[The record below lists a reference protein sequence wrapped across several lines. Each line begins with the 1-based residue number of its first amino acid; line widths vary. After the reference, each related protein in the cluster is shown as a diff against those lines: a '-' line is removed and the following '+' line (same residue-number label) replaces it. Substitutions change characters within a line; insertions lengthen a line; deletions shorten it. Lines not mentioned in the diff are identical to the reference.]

1 MKIRFYNVQGV
12 WPDAEKHEVELQ
24 LDMEDLFF
32 TLDGL
37 KASLI
42 ADYLCTR
49 MKRRIDCKSITMGD
63 YERWKKGGAV

>member
-1 MKIRFYNVQGV
+1 MRIKFYNVQAV

-24 LDMEDLFF
+24 LNMEDLFF

-37 KASLI
+37 KPSVI

-49 MKRRIDCKSITMGD
+49 MKKRIDCETIRWGE
-63 YERWKKGGAV
+63 YERWKKGGAL